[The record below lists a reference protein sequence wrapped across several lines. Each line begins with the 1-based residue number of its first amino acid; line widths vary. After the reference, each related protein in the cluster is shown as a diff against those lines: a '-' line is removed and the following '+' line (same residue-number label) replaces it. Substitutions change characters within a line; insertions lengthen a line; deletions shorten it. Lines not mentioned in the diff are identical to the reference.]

1 MNFSVGGG
9 ISMKIQISE
18 LEHGLR
24 LITLNGQLDG
34 NGVYA
39 VEVDFIRNCVEGGHH
54 VLVDISKV
62 SYISSIGMPMLIHT
76 AKLVRERGGKLALL
90 NPQHRVEEVL
100 DMVGI
105 SHIIPI
111 FYDLKAAR
119 AGMAD

>member
-1 MNFSVGGG
+1 
-9 ISMKIQISE
+9 MKIQVSE

-24 LITLNGQLDG
+24 LIVLNGLLDSA
-34 NGVYA
+34 GVYA
-39 VEVDFIRNCVEGGHH
+39 VEMDFVRNCVEGGHH

-76 AKLVRERGGKLALL
+76 AKLVREHGGKLALL

-100 DMVGI
+100 DMVGV

-111 FYDLKAAR
+111 FYDLKTAR
-119 AGMAD
+119 AGMSDG